1 MALPINARKY
11 VPIVSFAGNP
21 LLLALWEKTKT
32 YVCYEKIK
40 FHLACLLEMRNCVL
54 LVPCLVLWFGTSAL
68 MEAWG
73 TLQTNGKWSI
83 GEDECQCEGI
93 LG

>member
-1 MALPINARKY
+1 
-11 VPIVSFAGNP
+11 
-21 LLLALWEKTKT
+21 
-32 YVCYEKIK
+32 
-40 FHLACLLEMRNCVL
+40 MRNCVL